1 MDPHLAHML
10 VMNRIDETHRQLAL
24 ERMAGRARDVRRVAR
39 ASIVQPR
46 TRRSAVVVGPGN
58 RLS

>member
-1 MDPHLAHML
+1 MDPQLAHML
-10 VMNRIDETHRQLAL
+10 VMNRIAETHRQLAL

-39 ASIVQPR
+39 ASIVRPR
-46 TRRSAVVVGPGN
+46 IRRSAVVVRPGN